1 MDLWKFGDFKSYT
14 SLNLL
19 ALALGVPTPKDDID
33 GSRVWEVYW
42 KEKNLDRIVSY
53 CQKDVITVVQ
63 VFLRMNGETLVR
75 AENIEIK
82 GKTLQ

>member
-1 MDLWKFGDFKSYT
+1 MEAGFGKCT
-14 SLNLL
+14 
-19 ALALGVPTPKDDID
+19 GK
-33 GSRVWEVYW
+33 
-42 KEKNLDRIVSY
+42 KKNLDRIVSY